1 MLDASASSL
10 NGRYETPIYAQDV
23 ALAMVRKVIGLQRQI
38 VLELQTPS
46 PDRKPSERV
55 TEQGGKST
63 KEEREQNEPAVA
75 QGAARADALN
85 TISRL
90 NVLV

>member
-1 MLDASASSL
+1 MLDASASTL

-23 ALAMVRKVIGLQRQI
+23 ALAMMREVTGMQRQI

-46 PDRKPSERV
+46 PDRKSSERV
-55 TEQGGKST
+55 TEQGGGLT
-63 KEEREQNEPAVA
+63 NEEREQNEPAAA
-75 QGAARADALN
+75 QNTARADAPN

-90 NVLV
+90 DVLV

>member
-1 MLDASASSL
+1 MLDASASTL

-23 ALAMVRKVIGLQRQI
+23 ALAMMRKVTGMQRQI

-63 KEEREQNEPAVA
+63 KEEREQKEPAAA
-75 QGAARADALN
+75 QETAQADEPN

-90 NVLV
+90 DVLV